1 METTTINL
9 FAATKVKEP
18 AKKVSAKKQFKVTL
32 LDNKIAKFSDLK
44 NQIESATSE
53 LKMIEADIKT
63 VGKDLFL
70 KEYKAGKLRPESF
83 KIEDA
88 SGASCM
94 FICMD
99 KYTIVDENKAE
110 ILQQF
115 DNLLDERL
123 TYKINPDLVEKY
135 AAVLSGLIVNCPD
148 ISDEDKTQLIQ
159 GEKQYG
165 IVKGA
170 LDRLLQ
176 YDAPEQIFELINPIV
191 ALKK

>member
-1 METTTINL
+1 METKTINL
-9 FAATKVKEP
+9 FAATTIKEP
-18 AKKVSAKKQFKVTL
+18 AKKVNSKKQFKVTL
-32 LDNKIAKFSDLK
+32 LDNKIAKFSELK
-44 NQIESATSE
+44 NLIESATSE

-70 KEYKAGKLRPESF
+70 KEYKSAKMRPESF

-88 SGASCM
+88 SGANCM

-110 ILQQF
+110 VLQQF
-115 DNLLDERL
+115 DNLLDEKL
-123 TYKINPDLVEKY
+123 TYKINPELVDKY
-135 AAVLSGLIVNCPD
+135 AAVLSELIINSPD
-148 ISDEDKTQLIQ
+148 IEDADKTQLIQ

-170 LDRLLQ
+170 LDRLMQ
-176 YDAPEQIFELINPIV
+176 YDAPEQVFELINPIC